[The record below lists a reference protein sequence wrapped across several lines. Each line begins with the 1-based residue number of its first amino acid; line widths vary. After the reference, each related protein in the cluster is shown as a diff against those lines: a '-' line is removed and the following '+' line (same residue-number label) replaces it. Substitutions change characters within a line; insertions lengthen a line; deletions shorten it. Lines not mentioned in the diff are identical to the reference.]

1 MDGFESMSENLEQT
15 KGYSEGAEMNRLS
28 DVANDYLNEAIE
40 TRDPEMMVNRIDELC
55 DRIPPKAI
63 DANPEIGKKIEDLKE
78 GIDKKY
84 LEAPSNL
91 EQVKQLSTHM
101 LEIEGTRYEEWQRM
115 TQQERLDA
123 MQKVENA
130 AAEVSHRPKCEV
142 KGESLGEGYYGYF
155 DPINKSITLNTDYL
169 DGSYERYKD
178 TLDTIIHEGRHAY
191 QHYNV
196 DERQVH
202 PSDGDC
208 TNWSKNLHDNM
219 WGLFPENIG
228 YQSPQEVGFE
238 RYWMQPV
245 EADARAFAEDVFN
258 KFNQMA

>member
-1 MDGFESMSENLEQT
+1 MNGLENMTENLEQT
-15 KGYSEGAEMNRLS
+15 KGHSEGTEMSRLS

-40 TRDPEMMVNRIDELC
+40 TRDPEMIVNRIDELC

-63 DANPEIGKKIEDLKE
+63 DANPEIGEKIEDFKE
-78 GIDKKY
+78 GIDNKY
-84 LEAPSNL
+84 LEAPSDL
-91 EQVKQLSTHM
+91 EQVKQISECM
-101 LEIEGTRYEEWQRM
+101 SEIEGTRYEEWQCM
-115 TQQERLDA
+115 SPQERLEA

-130 AAEVSHRPKCEV
+130 AAEVAHRPACEV
-142 KGESLGEGYYGYF
+142 KGESLGEGYFGYF
-155 DPINKSITLNTDYL
+155 DPNSKSITLNTDYL
-169 DGSYERYKD
+169 DGSYECYKD

-208 TNWSKNLHDNM
+208 TNWSKNLHENM
-219 WGLFPENIG
+219 WGMFPENIG

>member
-1 MDGFESMSENLEQT
+1 MNGLENMYENLEQT
-15 KGYSEGAEMNRLS
+15 KGLSEVTEMSRLS
-28 DVANDYLNEAIE
+28 DAVNDYLNEAI
-40 TRDPEMMVNRIDELC
+40 TTQDPEMIVNRIDELC
-55 DRIPPKAI
+55 DRMPPRAI
-63 DANPEIGKKIEDLKE
+63 DANPEIGEKIENLKE
-78 GIDKKY
+78 GIDNKF
-84 LEAPSNL
+84 LEAPSDL
-91 EQVKQLSTHM
+91 EQVSLISERM
-101 LEIEGTRYEEWQRM
+101 SEIDGTRYEEWQCM
-115 TQQERLDA
+115 SPQERLEA

-130 AAEVSHRPKCEV
+130 AAEIEHRPACEV
-142 KGESLGEGYYGYF
+142 DGKSLGEGHFGYF
-155 DPINKSITLNTDYL
+155 DPKTKTITLNTDYL
-169 DGSYERYKD
+169 DGSYECYKD

-208 TNWSKNLHDNM
+208 TNWSKNLHENM